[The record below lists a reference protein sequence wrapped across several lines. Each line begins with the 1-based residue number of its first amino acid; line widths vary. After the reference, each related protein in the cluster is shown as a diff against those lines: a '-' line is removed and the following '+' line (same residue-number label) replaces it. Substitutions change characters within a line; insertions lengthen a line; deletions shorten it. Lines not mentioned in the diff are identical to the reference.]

1 MKILTKLK
9 WQNSLKM
16 KKPMKF
22 IGFFV
27 DFMINLNKFSVQIK
41 FFSGS
46 NFDISK
52 LTDR

>member
-16 KKPMKF
+16 KKPMKI

-27 DFMINLNKFSVQIK
+27 AYRINLNKFSVQIK
-41 FFSGS
+41 FFCGS
-46 NFDISK
+46 NFDIGK